1 MHLRQMDF
9 FLCLVHLNTMVFSI
23 LQIHFLTLG
32 SFFSYDPLSE
42 YRLFVFSGVLVIIGL
57 LVFLRFT
64 LCCRSSLRVWFTL
77 GAWGFFTG
85 AVHLIIVVFFFL
97 VVHYFRMGF
106 FRPPVHFSVIGSL
119 REIVHILNLGFFDSL
134 VHFQQIEFFSMPV
147 HFY

>member
-1 MHLRQMDF
+1 MPLGFFRNKVHLATIGFFSLMVHFKDSGFFSKIVHFRVMWSFDILVHSVQMG
-9 FLCLVHLNTMVFSI
+9 FLIRKVHLNIMGFII

-85 AVHLIIVVFFFL
+85 AMHLIIVVFFF
-97 VVHYFRMGF
+97 
-106 FRPPVHFSVIGSL
+106 
-119 REIVHILNLGFFDSL
+119 
-134 VHFQQIEFFSMPV
+134 
-147 HFY
+147 